1 MYEYTTVNMYKVFG
15 ITLVSLGICFFS
27 DPVTVDAIKL
37 SGLYLCQP
45 GALVFTLLGFL
56 LIPTSIFGFYIDSHK
71 ETVMMLR
78 TRINK
83 SMVVEEHSL
92 ASLNNTD
99 LVKYENELKC
109 CGKTRGCMDWEIGS
123 SSFGCGC
130 DPNTE
135 SRDYC
140 DHASAQMC
148 KGDNNNE
155 TRSTFI
161 YTQPCS
167 DVVFQTISYNLSV
180 YGGVGI
186 TATIFEIF
194 SVFAALKRRFEN

>member
-71 ETVMMLR
+71 ETVMMYLGFLFVILTFQLEYSILAFTEKDTLR

-161 YTQPCS
+161 YTQ
-167 DVVFQTISYNLSV
+167 
-180 YGGVGI
+180 
-186 TATIFEIF
+186 IF